1 MEAHQVV
8 GIAEEEVKKE
18 MVEVMIEIGLH
29 INSKIKIV
37 DMTNIMIASLLAEA
51 IWVDVSKRLI
61 RRKETITTDLY
72 IIIF

>member
-1 MEAHQVV
+1 V
-8 GIAEEEVKKE
+8 GIAKEEVRKE
-18 MVEVMIEIGLH
+18 IVEVMIEIGLH

-37 DMTNIMIASLLAEA
+37 DMTNIMIASLLVEA

-61 RRKETITTDLY
+61 RRKEIITTDLY

>member
-1 MEAHQVV
+1 M

>member
-1 MEAHQVV
+1 M

-61 RRKETITTDLY
+61 RRKEIITTDLY

>member
-1 MEAHQVV
+1 V

-37 DMTNIMIASLLAEA
+37 DMKKLDMTNIMIASNLAEA
-51 IWVDVSKRLI
+51 I
-61 RRKETITTDLY
+61 
-72 IIIF
+72 

>member
-1 MEAHQVV
+1 M

-18 MVEVMIEIGLH
+18 MVEFMIERGLH

-61 RRKETITTDLY
+61 RRKEIITTDLY

>member
-1 MEAHQVV
+1 M

-18 MVEVMIEIGLH
+18 MVEVMIEIGHH

-37 DMTNIMIASLLAEA
+37 GMTNIMIASILAEA

-61 RRKETITTDLY
+61 RRKEIITTDLY

>member
-1 MEAHQVV
+1 V

-61 RRKETITTDLY
+61 RRKEIITNDLY

>member
-1 MEAHQVV
+1 V

-61 RRKETITTDLY
+61 RRKEIITTDLY

>member
-1 MEAHQVV
+1 M
-8 GIAEEEVKKE
+8 GIAKEEVRKE
-18 MVEVMIEIGLH
+18 IVEVMIEIGLH

-37 DMTNIMIASLLAEA
+37 DMKKLDMTNIMIASIQAEA

-61 RRKETITTDLY
+61 RRKEIITTDLY

>member
-1 MEAHQVV
+1 M
-8 GIAEEEVKKE
+8 GIAEEEIKKE
-18 MVEVMIEIGLH
+18 MVEVMIEIGLN

-61 RRKETITTDLY
+61 RRKEIITTDLY

>member
-1 MEAHQVV
+1 V

-37 DMTNIMIASLLAEA
+37 GMTNIMIASILAEA
-51 IWVDVSKRLI
+51 IWEDISKRLI
-61 RRKETITTDLY
+61 RRIEIITTDLY

>member
-1 MEAHQVV
+1 V
-8 GIAEEEVKKE
+8 GIAEEEIKKE
-18 MVEVMIEIGLH
+18 MVEVMIEIGLN

-61 RRKETITTDLY
+61 RRKEIITTDLY

>member
-1 MEAHQVV
+1 M
-8 GIAEEEVKKE
+8 GIAEEEVRKE

-29 INSKIKIV
+29 INSKIKIE
-37 DMTNIMIASLLAEA
+37 DMTNILIASLLAEA

-61 RRKETITTDLY
+61 RRIEIITTDLY

>member
-1 MEAHQVV
+1 M
-8 GIAEEEVKKE
+8 GIAKEEVRKE
-18 MVEVMIEIGLH
+18 IVEVMIEIGLH

-37 DMTNIMIASLLAEA
+37 DMTNIMIASLLVEA

-61 RRKETITTDLY
+61 RRKEIITTDLY

>member
-1 MEAHQVV
+1 M
-8 GIAEEEVKKE
+8 GIAEEEVRKE
-18 MVEVMIEIGLH
+18 MVDVMIEIGLH

-61 RRKETITTDLY
+61 RRKEIITTDLY

>member
-1 MEAHQVV
+1 M

-61 RRKETITTDLY
+61 RRKEIITNDLY

>member
-1 MEAHQVV
+1 M

-61 RRKETITTDLY
+61 RRIEIITTDLY